1 MKTVII
7 EVSGEP
13 APKGS
18 RTVGRRKNGTIY
30 TRPANPKEK
39 GWQAAV
45 AAACADLSPLAPPYD
60 VEVRFRFVS
69 PQKPKYK
76 YPSRTDIDKLCRST
90 LDGMVNGGLILDDRH
105 ITRLTAQK
113 EYGTEGCVIRVRS
126 LSE

>member
-1 MKTVII
+1 VKTVII

-45 AAACADLSPLAPPYD
+45 KAACADLKPLDGPYD
-60 VEVRFRFVS
+60 VEVKFRFQS

-90 LDGMVNGGLILDDRH
+90 LDGIVAGGIITDDRH

-113 EYGTEGCVIRVRS
+113 EYGTEGCVIFVRS
-126 LSE
+126 LA